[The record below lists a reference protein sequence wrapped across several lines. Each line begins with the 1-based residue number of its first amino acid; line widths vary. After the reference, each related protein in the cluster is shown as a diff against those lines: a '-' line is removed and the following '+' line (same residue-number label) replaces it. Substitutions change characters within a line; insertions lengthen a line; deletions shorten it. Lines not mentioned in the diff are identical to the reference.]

1 MELTPKQKAFSDEY
15 IKNGGNAA
23 QAAKV
28 AGYSDNTAI
37 NATRDILGKPCVR
50 DYIAEKQG
58 LIEKEKGYDIMSLA
72 EIQARRS
79 RIAKGEVE
87 DSLGFAPDFSDQ
99 LKAMDSL
106 EKHLTIKEE
115 REEKKRLAEEALK
128 RKTYHM
134 DLYNVPD
141 VFHTTARAIRDEEY
155 QEFVEEGGRGSTKSS
170 FFGMM
175 GIELMRNYHDIHWVI
190 VRKVGNTLK
199 DSVYSKVKWAIG
211 KQEFT
216 EEFDSKLSPLEITLK
231 ATGQKIYFRG
241 ADDPAKIKS
250 ISPEFGYIAIVWFEE
265 LDQFT
270 EEEVRNITQSVIRGG
285 EKAWI
290 FKSFNPPKT
299 ANNWAN
305 KYVKAPK
312 ENRLVHHSTYLDVPK
327 KWLGQPFIDE
337 AEHLRE
343 VNPTA
348 YEHEYLGVPNGNGG
362 NVFEYL
368 EIRTITDEEIATF
381 DRIYQGVDWGWY
393 PDIFAF
399 KRLYVDEARKRI
411 YHIAEITGNKLKN
424 EATAQMIIDAG
435 FDDYTIT
442 CDSAEPKSVNDYRD
456 KGLPARGAVKGPGS
470 VEYGMK
476 YLQGYTHVID
486 PARTPVTYKEYTE
499 YEYERDKEGN
509 VISGYPD
516 ANNHTIDA
524 DRYALE
530 SHYNK
535 RGTSA

>member
-1 MELTPKQKAFSDEY
+1 MANEQNLKPFTTEQSHEEAV
-15 IKNGGNAA
+15 KNGRKGGIASGEAKRAKKSRRELALAIAN
-23 QAAKV
+23 AKV
-28 AGYSDNTAI
+28 TNETLRQMVKANTGLDDEDITGDAAVVNGVYTEALSGNMQAYDRWEQLTADQSSDNDKYELPARVLGESFVRI
-37 NATRDILGKPCVR
+37 NRQIKPN
-50 DYIAEKQG
+50 
-58 LIEKEKGYDIMSLA
+58 M
-72 EIQARRS
+72 
-79 RIAKGEVE
+79 
-87 DSLGFAPDFSDQ
+87 
-99 LKAMDSL
+99 
-106 EKHLTIKEE
+106 
-115 REEKKRLAEEALK
+115 
-128 RKTYHM
+128 TY
-134 DLYNVPD
+134 
-141 VFHTTARAIRDEEY
+141 VF
-155 QEFVEEGGRGSTKSS
+155 EGGRGSTKSS
-170 FFGMM
+170 FISLKI
-175 GIELMRNYHDIHWVI
+175 IELLKNNPNMHACI
-190 VRKVGNTLK
+190 VRKVAGTLR
-199 DSVYSKVKWAIG
+199 DSVYAQMLWAINELG
-211 KQEFT
+211 LND
-216 EEFDSKLSPLEITLK
+216 EFDNTVSPLEITYK
-231 ATGQKIYFRG
+231 KTKQKIYFRG
-241 ADDPAKIKS
+241 CDDPIKLKG
-250 ISPEFGYIAIVWFEE
+250 IKTTFGYVGILWKEE
-265 LDQFT
+265 KDQLAGEA
-270 EEEVRNITQSVIRGG
+270 EERNVNQSVLRGG
-285 EKAWI
+285 SESYD
-290 FKSFNPPKT
+290 FSSYNPPKSKS
-299 ANNWAN
+299 NWVN
-305 KYVKAPK
+305 KAKEVPN
-312 ENRLVHHSTYLDVPK
+312 ENRVIHHSTYETVDDE
-327 KWLGQPFIDE
+327 WLGQKFIND

-343 VNPTA
+343 INKEA
-348 YEHEYLGVPNGNGG
+348 YDHEYLGIPNGNGG

-435 FDDYTIT
+435 YDDYTIT
-442 CDSAEPKSVNDYRD
+442 CDSAEPKSINDYRD
-456 KGLPARGAVKGPGS
+456 KGLSARGAVKGPGS